1 MYRASLSNAV
11 TDPRK
16 AFGDTIGLMLSNHNP
31 RTVTMNVEAIDKIDQ
46 DKALAIYK
54 ERFAVPADF
63 TFILVGN
70 IDPENAEVQKAITTY
85 LGGLKSKKGGEKY
98 TDLKIRKPLGKVSNN
113 FSRQMK
119 VNKASN
125 YILYSG
131 KMEFNVQNR
140 TLMTAIGNILST
152 RYLES
157 IREKEGGSYGVG
169 VRGGLSNTPISEASL
184 MMQFDT
190 DPAKQEKLM
199 GIIHSEVAE
208 IVKNGPRA
216 DDLQKV
222 KENML
227 KKYTEDTETN
237 SWWQVSVNRHYQD
250 KIDLLKDYK
259 ASVEALSPELIQKT
273 LKALVNQGN
282 VIQVVMSPEVK

>member
-1 MYRASLSNAV
+1 
-11 TDPRK
+11 
-16 AFGDTIGLMLSNHNP
+16 
-31 RTVTMNVEAIDKIDQ
+31 
-46 DKALAIYK
+46 
-54 ERFAVPADF
+54 
-63 TFILVGN
+63 
-70 IDPENAEVQKAITTY
+70 
-85 LGGLKSKKGGEKY
+85 
-98 TDLKIRKPLGKVSNN
+98 
-113 FSRQMK
+113 
-119 VNKASN
+119 
-125 YILYSG
+125 
-131 KMEFNVQNR
+131 MEFNVQNR

-237 SWWQVSVNRHYQD
+237 SWWQVSVNRYYQD

-273 LKALVNQGN
+273 LKALVDQGN

>member
-1 MYRASLSNAV
+1 
-11 TDPRK
+11 
-16 AFGDTIGLMLSNHNP
+16 
-31 RTVTMNVEAIDKIDQ
+31 
-46 DKALAIYK
+46 
-54 ERFAVPADF
+54 
-63 TFILVGN
+63 
-70 IDPENAEVQKAITTY
+70 
-85 LGGLKSKKGGEKY
+85 
-98 TDLKIRKPLGKVSNN
+98 
-113 FSRQMK
+113 
-119 VNKASN
+119 
-125 YILYSG
+125 
-131 KMEFNVQNR
+131 
-140 TLMTAIGNILST
+140 
-152 RYLES
+152 
-157 IREKEGGSYGVG
+157 
-169 VRGGLSNTPISEASL
+169 

-237 SWWQVSVNRHYQD
+237 SWWQVSVNRYYQD

-273 LKALVNQGN
+273 LKALVDQGN